1 MESQLLRATLVK
13 EVELI
18 LFIIKHCQ
26 TPLTC
31 LSVTVSGNKI
41 GQDPVRGRGGHTL
54 IIYALITAALAAEE
68 LAGAWLLAAISDIS
82 GQWRAPAG
90 HGPQSSAYLIPEQHR
105 LGRLTQPHSPGD
117 TQHQCC
123 RPSIGFTISF
133 HNHREGPY

>member
-1 MESQLLRATLVK
+1 MESQLLRATLVN
-13 EVELI
+13 EVEFI

-68 LAGAWLLAAISDIS
+68 LAWLRWLGLLSVTSLANGGLQLVTVPS
-82 GQWRAPAG
+82 PL
-90 HGPQSSAYLIPEQHR
+90 LI
-105 LGRLTQPHSPGD
+105 
-117 TQHQCC
+117 
-123 RPSIGFTISF
+123 
-133 HNHREGPY
+133 